1 VLVTHHVEEI
11 MPVFTHALMLAGGRV
26 TAAGSRERVL
36 NSRVLSQM
44 FGSPVRL
51 GKRRQRLHL
60 DVLQASAHAM

>member
-1 VLVTHHVEEI
+1 
-11 MPVFTHALMLAGGRV
+11 MLAGGRV

-36 NSRVLSQM
+36 NSRVLSRM